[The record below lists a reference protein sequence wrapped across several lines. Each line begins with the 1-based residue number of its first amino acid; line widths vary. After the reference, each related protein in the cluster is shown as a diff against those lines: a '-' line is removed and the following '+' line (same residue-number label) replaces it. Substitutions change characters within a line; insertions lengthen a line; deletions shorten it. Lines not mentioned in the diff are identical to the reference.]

1 MVHRA
6 FDRRRFLGM
15 LGATSSILIAACTT
29 TGPEEVRPEP
39 TEPRAPD
46 RRWPAEWERHEATLM
61 AMPFRPQ
68 IYGRRLRAVQREWVD
83 LAQAIG
89 RFEPLHAVVPR
100 PAHAMPASASRVAQM
115 FRLRYDDM
123 WIRDNGPIIVVDET
137 DRVGL
142 DWRFDGWGG
151 AFDGFGQTWA
161 DDDRLPERLLPV
173 MGLPREPVDMVL
185 EGGAILSDG
194 EGTIFTTRE
203 NLLDAGRN
211 PSLSDHEI
219 EAELHRRLGTSSVV
233 WLPYGLLGDLTAGHV
248 DGVASVLG
256 PGRVLAQTDP
266 AGGEEG
272 ERLQANVDAL
282 RAATDAS
289 GRRIEVVE
297 FPMLPRG
304 SFGGMPASTFT
315 YVNLIFVDGGM
326 IVPTTGEE
334 ALDREA
340 LGLLREIEPDR
351 EVVGLAGPTMNWAG
365 GGFHCVTQ
373 PVPAPDL

>member
-1 MVHRA
+1 
-6 FDRRRFLGM
+6 M
-15 LGATSSILIAACTT
+15 LGATSSILFAACTT
-29 TGPEEVRPEP
+29 GPDEARPDR
-39 TEPRAPD
+39 TEPEALD

-61 AMPFRPQ
+61 SMPYRPQ
-68 IYGRRLRAVQREWVD
+68 IYGRRLRAVQREWAD
-83 LAQAIG
+83 LARLIG
-89 RFEPLHAVVPR
+89 TFEPVHAVVPR
-100 PAHAMPASASRVAQM
+100 PEQAMPASASGVVQM
-115 FRLRYDDM
+115 FRLPYDDM

-137 DRVGL
+137 DRIGL
-142 DWRFDGWGG
+142 DWHFDGWGG

-161 DDDRLPERLLPV
+161 DDDRLPEDLLQA

-203 NLLDAGRN
+203 NLLEAGRN

-219 EAELHRRLGTSSVV
+219 EGELHRRLGTSSVV
-233 WLPYGLLGDLTAGHV
+233 WLPYGLMGDLTAGHV
-248 DGVASVLG
+248 DGVACVLG
-256 PGRVLAQTDP
+256 PGRVLAQTDR

-272 ERLQANVDAL
+272 ERLQANIDAL
-282 RAATDAS
+282 RAATDGS
-289 GRRIEVVE
+289 GRRLEVVE

-351 EVVGLAGPTMNWAG
+351 EVVGLAAPTMNWAG
-365 GGFHCVTQ
+365 GGFHCVTR
-373 PVPAPDL
+373 PVPAPEP